1 MAGIV
6 VSIKAKNPG
15 GVRKILEGLDG
26 RKIRRTVAKQGSFVI
41 QQMVKRQFATQQDP
55 YGKRWKRKKVP
66 DGRPV
71 LTGETRQLR
80 RNISSRTTTSGFRI
94 HANTPYASFHQSG
107 TGRMPQRKI
116 FPVSSDGL
124 PRKWKQTIS
133 AIAGVQ
139 IRKLSR

>member
-1 MAGIV
+1 MPVIR
-6 VSIKAKNPG
+6 
-15 GVRKILEGLDG
+15 VRVKRRGRETTKILEALSASNV
-26 RKIRRTVAKQGSFVI
+26 RAVVIPKAALAIQALVRREFV
-41 QQMVKRQFATQQDP
+41 QERDP